1 MKEVRANANTPL
13 PLGRQG
19 ENLARRIVFDVSGWL
34 SAYGAGTVRLLHQ
47 RPQDNAPYPVSITQ
61 EAGYVYWDV
70 TAADTAQAGIH
81 GQAELRYY
89 VGETLVKS
97 AIYKTSVSPALGMET
112 EEAPQA
118 GQNWIDN
125 LLDAAEQAQEATR
138 AAVNAAQSME
148 DALLA
153 QVDVERLTN
162 SELEHLLT

>member
-1 MKEVRANANTPL
+1 MKEIRANGNTPL

-47 RPQDNAPYPVSITQ
+47 RSQDNAPYPVSITQ

-70 TAADTAQAGIH
+70 TAADTAQAGIY

-89 VGETLVKS
+89 VRETLAKS
-97 AIYKTSVSPALGMET
+97 AIYQTTVSPALGEET
-112 EEAPQA
+112 EEIPQA
-118 GQNWIDN
+118 GQYWVDS
-125 LLDAAEQAQEATR
+125 LLNAAEKVEQAAS
-138 AAVNAAQSME
+138 NAAKSVE

-162 SELEHLLT
+162 SELENLLT